1 MPLGD
6 AATGHKLDEL
16 GRGDAAPYL
25 AYVNDGA
32 SETAL
37 QQGMADIRGALE
49 IHRGGIK
56 AAIAAL
62 QTLESPR
69 VLIVDVAGEDAP
81 LAALEALA
89 DIVEPSVCVLVLGSL
104 SGLDFYREVTRG
116 VGVAEYLA
124 KPLTR
129 EMVARHF
136 APIVQGRA
144 RNVETA
150 LGGRLITVT
159 GVRGGV
165 GATTLAVNLAWY
177 FGVTSRRH
185 TVLLDPDTHL
195 GTASFLLNVEPGR
208 GLTTALQMP
217 ERIDSLLAE
226 RAAQPVD
233 DRLHVLAAQ
242 ERLEAGIDHAPEAAE
257 KLLAALRLRYN
268 FIVADVPYRPLPLYR
283 DLLNLAHRRIL
294 VLEPTLASVR
304 DALRLRGLAFPAGD
318 EEVKPVLVL
327 NRLGRPGGLTRRQME
342 DALQDK
348 VDFVIP
354 DLPKRV
360 ESAAT
365 FGKPAV
371 TAGGPYRDAVVEL
384 ARQVAFSR
392 LLDSAGFW
400 SEQAARKKSIFGRWK
415 PKP

>member
-6 AATGHKLDEL
+6 STTLQAMDET
-16 GRGDAAPYL
+16 GRGETAPHL
-25 AYVNDGA
+25 AYVNDA
-32 SETAL
+32 ATEMAL
-37 QQGMADIRGALE
+37 QQGLADIQGSLE
-49 IHRGGIK
+49 IHRGGLK

-62 QTLESPR
+62 QRISSPR
-69 VLIVDVAGEDAP
+69 VLIVDIGGEDAP

-89 DIVEPSVCVLVLGSL
+89 DMVEPSVCVLVIGDL

-124 KPLTR
+124 KPLSR

-136 APIVQGRA
+136 TPLVQGRS
-144 RNVETA
+144 RSSDTA

-165 GATTLAVNLAWY
+165 GATTLAVNLAWH

-185 TVLLDPDTHL
+185 TVLLDPDTHC
-195 GTASFLLNVEPGR
+195 GTASFLLNVPPGR
-208 GLTTALQMP
+208 GLSMALQAP
-217 ERIDSLLAE
+217 ERIDALLAE
-226 RAAQPVD
+226 RAAEPVD

-242 ERLEAGIDHAPEAAE
+242 ERLEVDPDHAPQAAE
-257 KLLAALRLRYN
+257 KLLAALRHRYN

-283 DLLNLAHRRIL
+283 DLLSLAHRRVL

-304 DALRLRGLAFPAGD
+304 DALRLRALPIPAGGED
-318 EEVKPVLVL
+318 VKPVLVL
-327 NRLGRPGGLTRRQME
+327 NRLGRPGSLTRRQIE
-342 DALQDK
+342 DALEVK

-354 DLPKRV
+354 DLPKQL
-360 ESAAT
+360 ENAAT

-371 TAGGPYRDAVVEL
+371 TAGGPFRDAIVAL
-384 ARQVAFSR
+384 ARQVAFTR

-400 SEQAARKKSIFGRWK
+400 AEQTKQKKGLFGRRK
-415 PKP
+415 IKA

>member
-6 AATGHKLDEL
+6 SASGQALDDL
-16 GRGDAAPYL
+16 RGEAAPYL
-25 AYVNDGA
+25 AFVNDGPTE
-32 SETAL
+32 SAL
-37 QQGMADIRGALE
+37 QQGMADIRGTLE
-49 IHRGGIK
+49 IRRGGIK

-62 QTLESPR
+62 QHLDTPR
-69 VLIVDVAGEDAP
+69 VLIVDIAGEDAP

-89 DIVEPSVCVLVLGSL
+89 DIVEPSVCVLVLGDL

-124 KPLTR
+124 KPLSR

-136 APIVQGRA
+136 APLVQGRA
-144 RNVETA
+144 RSVETA

-165 GATTLAVNLAWY
+165 GATTLAINLAWH

-208 GLTTALQMP
+208 GLTTALQIP
-217 ERIDSLLAE
+217 ERIDALLAE

-242 ERLEAGIDHAPEAAE
+242 ENLDTVLDHAPEAAE
-257 KLLAALRLRYN
+257 KLLVALRLRYN
-268 FIVADVPYRPLPLYR
+268 FIVADVPYRPVPLYR
-283 DLLNLAHRRIL
+283 DLLNLAHRRVL
-294 VLEPTLASVR
+294 VMEPTLASVR
-304 DALRLRGLAFPAGD
+304 DALRLRALAFPGAE

-327 NRLGRPGGLTRRQME
+327 NRLGRPGGLTRHQME
-342 DALQDK
+342 DALEDK

-360 ESAAT
+360 EGAAT

-371 TAGGPYRDAVVEL
+371 TVGGPFRDAIVGL

-400 SEQAARKKSIFGRWK
+400 SEHAARKKGMFGRWK
-415 PKP
+415 GKR